1 MKNLITNW
9 IDKFEFNFDYSI
21 FAGRL
26 RDKILRA
33 HNVHSVNVDMLIT
46 KIIVGNRRFGKFL
59 NGNSRVKFFLTTIL
73 ESFEKEHEL
82 MVSMIE
88 FKEVGRDEQK
98 YLMCKHRISAI
109 IRAKR
114 RFSKIRNNK
123 EEMKSFLEQYINNKR
138 FATKYKLQHN

>member
-26 RDKILRA
+26 RNKILKF
-33 HNVHSVNVDMLIT
+33 HNVHSVNVDLLIT
-46 KIIVGNRRFGKFL
+46 KIVVSNRRFGKFL
-59 NGNSRVKFFLTTIL
+59 NGNTRVKAFLTTL
-73 ESFEKEHEL
+73 FESFEKEHET
-82 MVSMIE
+82 MFSMIE
-88 FKEVGRDEQK
+88 FKEVSRDEQR
-98 YLMCKHRISAI
+98 YLLCKHRISAI

-138 FATKYKLQHN
+138 FAVKYKLQHN